1 MQRVRLYLA
10 AVAMIGVAVIARAQG
25 SAKAVDVTGK
35 WLFTVTTDGGTGTPT
50 VTLKQQGDSITGH
63 YSSQVFGETDFKG
76 TVKDAKIN
84 FSFKAD
90 IQGTSLVVT
99 YSGAVES
106 NDAMKGTVD
115 LGGMG
120 SGTFTA
126 KRQ

>member
-1 MQRVRLYLA
+1 MAVHGDHGRRQRHA
-10 AVAMIGVAVIARAQG
+10 
-25 SAKAVDVTGK
+25 
-35 WLFTVTTDGGTGTPT
+35 DGDT
-50 VTLKQQGDSITGH
+50 ITGH

-76 TVKDAKIN
+76 TVKDAKIY

-90 IQGTSLVVT
+90 VQGTSLVVT
-99 YSGAVES
+99 YTGTVES

-126 KRQ
+126 KKQ